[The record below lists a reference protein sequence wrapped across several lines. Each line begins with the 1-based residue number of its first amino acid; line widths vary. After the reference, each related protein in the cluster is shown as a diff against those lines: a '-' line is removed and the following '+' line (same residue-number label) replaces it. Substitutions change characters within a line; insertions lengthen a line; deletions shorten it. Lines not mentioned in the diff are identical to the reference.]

1 MFGIRKLPGYLLSSP
16 TMKPSALLLAL
27 IATVSATA
35 QTAEPEPA
43 PTSTAVTVPKI
54 SPVIKNPFGPTAA
67 EIRDIRQQSIDRA
80 PASQLPEA
88 APADPEVLEL
98 PKMTVKQQPKPRPRL
113 NASDTRAVMLGPK
126 AFNEELAK
134 KMTSGFDRALNK
146 FSWLGG
152 QSAAERAREEYNIQQ
167 KRQFL
172 DDVLTI
178 SRAAEVTDP
187 ANAKALR
194 DAAAKP

>member
-1 MFGIRKLPGYLLSSP
+1 
-16 TMKPSALLLAL
+16 MKPSVFLLTL
-27 IATVSATA
+27 IATGSALA
-35 QTAEPEPA
+35 QTAGPESA
-43 PTSTAVTVPKI
+43 PVTSTAVEVPKI
-54 SPVIKNPFGPTAA
+54 APIKNPFGPTAA
-67 EIRDIRQQSIDRA
+67 KIRDIRQQSVDRA
-80 PASQLPEA
+80 PASQLSENA
-88 APADPEVLEL
+88 APADSEVLEL

-126 AFNEELAK
+126 AFNDELAK

-194 DAAAKP
+194 DAAGKP